1 MTVAE
6 ETPPPPFEAVLYPN
20 SSLGPWGAATVLLA
34 FAAVCGAIGC
44 LFALVGAWP
53 VTGFFGLDVLALAAA
68 FLIARRRGRLRE
80 EIRLDPTG
88 LHLRRVAP
96 DGSEQRCRFEPY
108 WVRVQLE
115 EVGPTAARL
124 WLGSHGRRVRIGA
137 FLTAE
142 ECRGLALALDRAL
155 AAYRS

>member
-1 MTVAE
+1 MMRAGDPT
-6 ETPPPPFEAVLYPN
+6 PPPFEAVLYPN
-20 SSLGPWGAATVLLA
+20 SSLGPWGAATVLLG
-34 FAAVCGAIGC
+34 FAAVSGAVGC
-44 LFALVGAWP
+44 VFALVGAWP
-53 VTGFFGLDVLALAAA
+53 VTGFLGLDVLALGGA
-68 FLIARRRGRLRE
+68 FLIVRRRARLRE

-115 EVGPTAARL
+115 ELGPTAARL
-124 WLGSHGRRVRIGA
+124 WLRSHGRRVRIGA

-155 AAYRS
+155 GAYRS